1 MPRNYSIILRIS
13 RFNEARFFRIKK
25 KKKKAK
31 ETHSFPIERNA
42 LEGVIKLNY
51 IKLIVSP

>member
-13 RFNEARFFRIKK
+13 RFNEARFFRIK